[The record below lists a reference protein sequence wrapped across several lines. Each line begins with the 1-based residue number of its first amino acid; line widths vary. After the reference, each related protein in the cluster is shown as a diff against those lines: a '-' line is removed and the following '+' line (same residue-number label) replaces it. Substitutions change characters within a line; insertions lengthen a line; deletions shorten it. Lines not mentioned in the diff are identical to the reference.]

1 MITLFQ
7 LQIINVNAKEDDELT
22 PLHYAIKFCGLD
34 VVRLLISLG
43 AQINAIDQWRYIPL
57 TWAVFNGKKDS

>member
-7 LQIINVNAKEDDELT
+7 LQIINVNAKEDDGLT

-43 AQINAIDQWRYIPL
+43 AQINAIDQWGYIPL